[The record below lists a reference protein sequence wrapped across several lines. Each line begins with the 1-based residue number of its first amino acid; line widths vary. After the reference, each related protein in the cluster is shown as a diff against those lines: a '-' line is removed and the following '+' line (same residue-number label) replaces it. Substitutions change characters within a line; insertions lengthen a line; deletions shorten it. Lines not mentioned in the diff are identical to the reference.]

1 MSAKWNDVVDNTL
14 VRIGM
19 VVVAFGAWFAISYKL
34 LSL

>member
-1 MSAKWNDVVDNTL
+1 MSAKWNSVVDNTL

-19 VVVAFGAWFAISYKL
+19 VVVVFGAWFAIGYRL